1 MALKTAKRL
10 LEDSKRM
17 SRQPDRSFPR
27 LCALVFSL
35 LLVACPAL
43 AHHSTSNFDQNKTSK
58 ITGVV
63 AYVSFTN
70 PHSYFDMEV
79 KGANGIEKY
88 KIFATSKV
96 ALLRYGWRPDSV
108 KVGDTI
114 SIEGRPDRENPHL
127 VYMLRIRFADGT
139 EWSRDEIQQ

>member
-1 MALKTAKRL
+1 MNKRL
-10 LEDSKRM
+10 KRFM
-17 SRQPDRSFPR
+17 TTLSTR
-27 LCALVFSL
+27 LCL
-35 LLVACPAL
+35 LLALALAFVVPAS
-43 AHHSTSNFDQNKTSK
+43 AHHSTANFDPDKTTE

-70 PHSYFDMEV
+70 PHSFFDIDV
-79 KGANGIEKY
+79 KTPSGVEKY
-88 KIFATSKV
+88 KVFATSKV

-114 SIEGRPDRENPHL
+114 TIQGRPDRANPLL

-139 EWSRDEIQQ
+139 EWSRDEIAQ